1 MIGQDK
7 ILSQLD
13 KLSASTFPKSLI
25 LSGEVGCG
33 KHTLCSLIKDK
44 FNVFEFKFVK
54 DKITYDFVENCFLLS
69 VPSIYVIEADN
80 LSVREQNALLK
91 LFEEPPENLIIILI
105 TNNILNLLNTIRNRA
120 VVWEFDK
127 YSQNVLRQFLKTEDD
142 RILDL
147 VSTPGQI
154 LELTSES
161 LSDMINLCDT
171 MIDRMANASIS
182 NALSIVNKFKFSN
195 KENKGF
201 ELTIFLRLMRKIL
214 LKRLQVRYD
223 KYLIEFY
230 VKTNDFYYQSLTTS
244 YNKNYLFNEYIL
256 NLKLINDGH

>member
-1 MIGQDK
+1 
-7 ILSQLD
+7 
-13 KLSASTFPKSLI
+13 
-25 LSGEVGCG
+25 
-33 KHTLCSLIKDK
+33 
-44 FNVFEFKFVK
+44 
-54 DKITYDFVENCFLLS
+54 
-69 VPSIYVIEADN
+69 
-80 LSVREQNALLK
+80 
-91 LFEEPPENLIIILI
+91 
-105 TNNILNLLNTIRNRA
+105 
-120 VVWEFDK
+120 VWEFDK